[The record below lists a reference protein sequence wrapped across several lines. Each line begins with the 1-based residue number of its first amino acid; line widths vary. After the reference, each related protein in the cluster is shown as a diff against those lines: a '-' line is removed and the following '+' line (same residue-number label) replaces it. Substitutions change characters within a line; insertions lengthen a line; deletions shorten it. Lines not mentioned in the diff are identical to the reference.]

1 MTVQGHDR
9 WLYVH
14 FKGNDHDRTII
25 YFLFDLTRKPVKN
38 ILHQFK
44 WREPLLWDCCCT
56 SLNCKIKF
64 EYLVLVL
71 TTKQAHSLS
80 SLAQKLMLGKCYV
93 KDKDSHLQNI
103 QDSYTQKEKYVL

>member
-38 ILHQFK
+38 TYFISSSDENLYFEIVVAH
-44 WREPLLWDCCCT
+44 LL
-56 SLNCKIKF
+56 I
-64 EYLVLVL
+64 
-71 TTKQAHSLS
+71 
-80 SLAQKLMLGKCYV
+80 V
-93 KDKDSHLQNI
+93 K
-103 QDSYTQKEKYVL
+103 